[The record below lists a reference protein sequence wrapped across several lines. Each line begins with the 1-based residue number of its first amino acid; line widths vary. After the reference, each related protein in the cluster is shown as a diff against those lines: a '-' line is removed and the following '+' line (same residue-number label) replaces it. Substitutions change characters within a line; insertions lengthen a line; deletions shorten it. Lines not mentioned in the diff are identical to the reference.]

1 VHTLKTKH
9 AAGPGY
15 FLGCFFGLLLLPS
28 AAFATW
34 WNDEWKG
41 RKQFSIDTGAA
52 GVTEPIGPAAV
63 LVRLHTGNFK
73 LESLKEDGSDLRII
87 AADDKTPLKY
97 HLEKF
102 DPLLGEALLWVGI
115 PDLKPGART
124 NFWIYYG
131 NPKATAAEDVKA
143 TYDSNTAL
151 VYHFAERGQPP
162 KDSSNWGNHALS
174 AGQPA
179 EGAAIGRGLR
189 LEGGAAITI
198 PGGPSLAWGAG
209 GRMTWSIWLKP
220 TDADASGVIFSRREG
235 SVSLVIGLQG
245 GKPFVEA
252 SGPAGTKR
260 SAADAA
266 LPAGSWH
273 HLAVVGG
280 DAISLYLDGARVAGI
295 DLALPAL
302 GSNAVLGG
310 DTTQPAEPAKR
321 GAKTEGLSMPGL
333 KGELDELQI
342 AKVERPAGFIR
353 LSAISQG
360 PDSAKLMVPGQEEQS
375 GGWTSGY
382 FAIILQSVTPDG
394 WVVIG
399 LLGVMAVISWMV
411 MASKAS
417 YLSRVEKAN
426 SKFVVKFRE
435 ASGDLARF
443 VERARDPARLED
455 VKAFQESPLYRV
467 FTTGAQ
473 EIQARTDGTQP
484 LHSETIEAIRAGL
497 DASVLRENQRLNKN
511 MVLLTIAISGGPFL
525 GLLGTVVG
533 VMITFASIAAAGD
546 VNVNAIAPGIAA
558 ALVATVA
565 GLGVAIPALF
575 GYNWLLT
582 RIKNSTTT
590 LQVFV
595 DELVTKM
602 AEAYSERAIT
612 ETRTRPPRL
621 APLQPPA
628 RVADVPTHKEARPL
642 RPSAEP
648 AVE

>member
-1 VHTLKTKH
+1 L
-9 AAGPGY
+9 
-15 FLGCFFGLLLLPS
+15 FLLP
-28 AAFATW
+28 AAASATW

-52 GVTEPIGPAAV
+52 GVTDPIGPAAV

-73 LESLKEDGSDLRII
+73 LESLKEDGSDLRVI

-115 PDLKPGART
+115 PDLKPGSRT
-124 NFWIYYG
+124 NFWIYSG
-131 NPKATAAEDVKA
+131 NPKAASADDVKG

-162 KDSSNWGNHALS
+162 KDSSNWGNHALT
-174 AGQPA
+174 AGQPM
-179 EGAAIGRGLR
+179 EGAAIGRGLK
-189 LEGGAAITI
+189 LEGGAPITI
-198 PGGPSLAWGAG
+198 PGGPSLVWAAG
-209 GRMTWSIWLKP
+209 GRMTWSVWFKP
-220 TDADASGVIFSRREG
+220 ADADATGVIYSRREG
-235 SVSLVIGLQG
+235 SASLVIGLQA

-260 SAADAA
+260 AAADAA

-273 HLAVVGG
+273 QLAVVGG
-280 DAISLYLDGARVAGI
+280 DAISLYVDGARVAGT
-295 DLALPAL
+295 DSALPAL
-302 GSNAVLGG
+302 SGNALLGG
-310 DTTQPAEPAKR
+310 DTTQPAEPAKK
-321 GAKTEGLSMPGL
+321 GSKTEAAASLPGF

-342 AKVERPAGFIR
+342 AKVERPPGFIR

-375 GGWTSGY
+375 GGFGSGY
-382 FAIILQSVTPDG
+382 LAIILQSVTPDG

-399 LLGVMAVISWMV
+399 LLGLMAMISWMV
-411 MASKAS
+411 MAGKAS

-426 SKFVVKFRE
+426 RKFAVKFRE

-443 VERARDPARLED
+443 VERARDPARLGE
-455 VKAFQESPLYRV
+455 VKIFQESPLYRV
-467 FTTGAQ
+467 FATGAQ
-473 EIQARTDGTQP
+473 EIHARTDGTQP
-484 LHSETIEAIRAGL
+484 LHAETIEAIRAGL
-497 DASVLRENQRLNKN
+497 DASVLRENQQLNKN

-533 VMITFASIAAAGD
+533 VMITFAAIAAAGD

-582 RIKNSTTT
+582 RIKSSTTT
-590 LQVFV
+590 MQVFV

-612 ETRTRPPRL
+612 EARTRPTRF
-621 APLQPPA
+621 APIPPA
-628 RVADVPTHKEARPL
+628 RVEDAPTHKETGPL
-642 RPSAEP
+642 AMRPSPEP